1 MKIRKEHLEQLQ
13 DSLIDRLKKL
23 ILEYSQKYDQFN
35 DIKFEINVDKKSES
49 VIINLTVFNL

>member
-1 MKIRKEHLEQLQ
+1 MTIHKEHLEQLL
-13 DSLIDRLKKL
+13 DPVINKLKKL